1 MKSGLLLFSLLIFLI
16 FIPGVS
22 CFAQS
27 QENFVEIDLDN
38 HRIEI
43 VNFYLGS
50 HSISG
55 KGVLNFSI
63 QNGSLTVQ
71 LEAED
76 IKVNDKAFGWLKLK
90 LEKRGSIIFIQQLVS
105 SQGSVKGQVDLT
117 KNVVAL
123 NIESQWYEKS
133 KLLEGQ
139 ICMKVKT
146 WGKVGEFLT
155 SGYFT
160 VDDGIYKGNAFSSLR
175 LDFIGRP
182 PLLNITDSELILKD
196 GTSLE
201 ISGVL
206 DLRDFSNVMPGAT
219 FTAQKVFI
227 GDWQV
232 FSEDKN
238 SVGLKKNVDDKIDVF
253 LNAEGLE
260 EDENSGPKTEVRYNL
275 KDNNFLKF
283 KMEDDQTTLKIEQRK
298 DF

>member
-1 MKSGLLLFSLLIFLI
+1 MKFGLFLFSLLIFLT
-16 FIPGVS
+16 FKPGAS

-27 QENFVEIDLDN
+27 QENFIEIDSNN
-38 HRIEI
+38 HSVEI
-43 VNFYLGS
+43 VNFHLGS
-50 HSISG
+50 YSVNG
-55 KGVLNFSI
+55 KGILYFSA
-63 QNGSLTVQ
+63 QDGSLTVQ

-76 IKVNDKAFGWLKLK
+76 ISINNEVFGWLKLK
-90 LEKRGSIIFIQQLVS
+90 LEKRGNIVFIQQLVS
-105 SQGSVKGQVDLT
+105 SQGNVKGQVDLV
-117 KNVVAL
+117 KNIVAL
-123 NIESQWYEKS
+123 NLEGHWYEKS
-133 KLLEGQ
+133 PLLEGQ
-139 ICMKVKT
+139 MYMKVKT
-146 WGKVGEFLT
+146 WGKIGEFLT
-155 SGYFT
+155 SGYLT
-160 VDDGIYKGNAFSSLR
+160 VNDGIYKGNAFSSLR

-232 FSEDKN
+232 FSENKN
-238 SVGLKKNVDDKIDVF
+238 SVGLKKNVDDKIDIF
-253 LNAEGLE
+253 LNAEGQE
-260 EDENSGPKTEVRYNL
+260 GDENSGPKTEVRYNL
-275 KDNNFLKF
+275 KDDNFLKF